1 MSQNTTQNNVDWASF
16 APEQKNPVLLATQNN
31 VDWASFAPEQKNPV
45 LLATQNNKEESQ
57 LGGSEKKPTELFARH
72 FRKSRKEIRASMRAS
87 RLLRAK
93 RKKGMSC
100 SDSCDEVYGT
110 DSDYYS
116 DTNKSAAS
124 RKWTR
129 CNQKVPL
136 CASMRASRL
145 LRAERKKGMS
155 CSDSCDE
162 VYGTDSDYY
171 SDTNKS
177 AASHKWTRCDHECKQ
192 GARAPPRPR
201 ERHER
206 RKASGAHSAD
216 VAQKLAQKLAQAR
229 KLAQKLAQARKLA
242 AQAQKLAQARKLAAQ
257 ATSIRSRL
265 GKRPWLRR

>member
-1 MSQNTTQNNVDWASF
+1 MSQNT
-16 APEQKNPVLLATQNN
+16 TQNN

-93 RKKGMSC
+93 
-100 SDSCDEVYGT
+100 
-110 DSDYYS
+110 
-116 DTNKSAAS
+116 
-124 RKWTR
+124 
-129 CNQKVPL
+129 
-136 CASMRASRL
+136 
-145 LRAERKKGMS
+145 RKKGMS